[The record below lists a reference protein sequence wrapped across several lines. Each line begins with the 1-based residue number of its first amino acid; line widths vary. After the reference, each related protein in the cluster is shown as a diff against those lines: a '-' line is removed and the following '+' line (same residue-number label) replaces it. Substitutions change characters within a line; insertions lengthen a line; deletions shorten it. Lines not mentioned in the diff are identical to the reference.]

1 MKGKSVRHKNK
12 TAKKLHQ
19 QFEYPTHD
27 KLLQLVKTSGAED
40 GKFQDQLKKVSENCI
55 TCIKFNP
62 IRPGL
67 FSRSPG
73 PGGSEAQ
80 MPKIKVNINQLK

>member
-1 MKGKSVRHKNK
+1 MMSRVGGPEVSQFKSVNCDLKSGRDSWPCV
-12 TAKKLHQ
+12 TSSVAVKLRNLSASCG
-19 QFEYPTHD
+19 FY
-27 KLLQLVKTSGAED
+27 QL
-40 GKFQDQLKKVSENCI
+40 
-55 TCIKFNP
+55 NP

>member
-1 MKGKSVRHKNK
+1 MENPGDKVKEIQ
-12 TAKKLHQ
+12 AKALKL
-19 QFEYPTHD
+19 
-27 KLLQLVKTSGAED
+27 
-40 GKFQDQLKKVSENCI
+40 
-55 TCIKFNP
+55 FNP

-73 PGGSEAQ
+73 PGGGSEAQ

>member
-1 MKGKSVRHKNK
+1 MKYHVSSGVLKLRFWSAPDSNFNCC
-12 TAKKLHQ
+12 TAL
-19 QFEYPTHD
+19 
-27 KLLQLVKTSGAED
+27 G
-40 GKFQDQLKKVSENCI
+40 I
-55 TCIKFNP
+55 NP

-80 MPKIKVNINQLK
+80 MPKIEVNINQLKSNLA